1 MRKKKIEQQ
10 PIKKVKNSGLRAAA
24 QIYEDIL
31 IIDCFKDRKYLGRYA
46 ITELGEHAL
55 FKDGK
60 WSHKNIEKAF
70 EFNGYYY
77 EYDFY
82 NTVKFDDKSD
92 SETAKY
98 FAKAAA
104 TSDYQ
109 VLYEITSLEREY
121 GRNIRENAYDRKRRR
136 IENLMLEVPVTPDDF
151 ESWIDSTVF
160 ESSAYWFYD
169 KESDLYNCTA
179 CGKTHRKKNGKHNQ
193 EVICSRTDRKCV
205 IKKKNKNGI
214 LEKDRVVLLE
224 KLESGRRVAR
234 HFRTHKESM
243 PTGTVEIHTF
253 EDVRIFY
260 GEYSINKKAE
270 PTQLFYGQ
278 WRNADEFEQD
288 WWTTNTRNKR
298 TGPAYVY
305 PGVNLD
311 NTDYEHLGIEQI
323 AEKGWKADVNKIMRS
338 MWRPFEYL
346 VKQDMHKLVNDIATN
361 VSLWSGAILYNNT
374 LNITGTSLKEVCRID
389 GQRWN
394 RLKQMQGGIIALK
407 WLQLEQ
413 NSGYKV
419 KDETIQ
425 FFSNNAI
432 EPDDIEPLLEHLSI
446 EKIKNHLRKQDELP
460 RKSLEY
466 WLDYMDMASKLGY
479 DLNDEI
485 VYKPKDIKYRHD
497 ELVDMI
503 NRADAKEEVQR
514 IEEEFK
520 DIRSVIRKTKKIY
533 EYSNEKYVF
542 VMPDSVEDII
552 AEGKNLHLCVSTT
565 DRYFERINYEETYI
579 GFVRDIK
586 HPDISYY
593 TIEFE
598 PNGTVRQKRSEYN
611 RQPNLPEITEF
622 LKEWQKHI
630 KVNKELKQK
639 QKKSEILRIEGMKEL
654 RKQSPDFAK
663 TLENDLLVV

>member
-1 MRKKKIEQQ
+1 MKKKKIQQQ
-10 PIKKVKNSGLRAAA
+10 PIRKVKHKGLRAAA
-24 QIYEDIL
+24 QIYENIL
-31 IIDCFKDRKYLGRYA
+31 IIDCYKDEQYLSRYA
-46 ITELGEHAL
+46 ITDTGEHAVL
-55 FKDGK
+55 TSGK
-60 WSHKNIEKAF
+60 WSNKNIKKAF
-70 EFNGYYY
+70 GYNSNYY

-82 NTVKFDDKSD
+82 NKVKFDSEADKK
-92 SETAKY
+92 TVGY
-98 FAKAAA
+98 FTKTEDIA
-104 TSDYQ
+104 SDYHM
-109 VLYEITSLEREY
+109 LSEIKNLEQEH
-121 GRNIRENAYDRKRRR
+121 GMTIRDNAYNRKMRR
-136 IENLMLEVPVTPDDF
+136 IESLMGEVPVVPDDF
-151 ESWIDSTVF
+151 ESWIEKTAF
-160 ESSAYWFYD
+160 KSSAYWFYD
-169 KESDLYNCTA
+169 KGKNVYNCTA
-179 CGKTHRKKNGKHNQ
+179 CGKSHIKKDGKHNQ
-193 EVICSRTDRKCV
+193 EVTCSRTGRKCI
-205 IKKKNKNGI
+205 IKKKNKDGV
-214 LEKDRVVLLE
+214 LEKDRAVLIERLD
-224 KLESGRRVAR
+224 SGRSVAR
-234 HFRTHKESM
+234 HFRAYKKNRV
-243 PTGTVEIHTF
+243 TGDTEMYIY
-253 EDVRIFY
+253 EDVRAFFGKY
-260 GEYSINKKAE
+260 EINKKIE

-278 WRNADEFEQD
+278 YCNADELSQE
-288 WWTTNTRNKR
+288 WWDTNPANRR
-298 TGPAYVY
+298 TGPAYIY
-305 PGVNLD
+305 PDVNLD
-311 NTDYEHLGIEQI
+311 GTAYEHLGIEAI
-323 AEKGWKADVNKIMRS
+323 AEKGW
-338 MWRPFEYL
+338 
-346 VKQDMHKLVNDIATN
+346 
-361 VSLWSGAILYNNT
+361 
-374 LNITGTSLKEVCRID
+374 
-389 GQRWN
+389 N
-394 RLKQMQGGIIALK
+394 RLKQIQGGIIVLK

-419 KDETIQ
+419 KDETIS

-432 EPDDIEPLLEHLSI
+432 EPDDIEPLLKHLSI

-460 RKSLEY
+460 KKSLEY

-663 TLENDLLVV
+663 ILENDLLVV